1 MNVTPNV
8 LSLTKSLLLGIVL
21 RDRIT
26 IMGHFSAA
34 LVSGEF
40 TFASAVHVL
49 VMEIHVDNINIAL
62 LKADLEATF
71 PRCVLSATTTT
82 TSSSSGSS
90 SISGVAFSGSNSNT
104 ISSSSGSSGISIYMS
119 TNCCP

>member
-40 TFASAVHVL
+40 TFVSAVHVL

-71 PRCVLSATTTT
+71 PRCVLSASTTT

>member
-71 PRCVLSATTTT
+71 PRCVLSASTAT